1 MSSRRI
7 EQLCRGNVV
16 MMALSADAQPDC
28 TTIADFVSASSEE
41 IVRLFQEVL
50 LVCDAMGLLG
60 RELFAIDGLKLP
72 GNAAKEWSG
81 RHADLK
87 KEAAEARSPDPR
99 AAPAPPGQ

>member
-1 MSSRRI
+1 
-7 EQLCRGNVV
+7 V